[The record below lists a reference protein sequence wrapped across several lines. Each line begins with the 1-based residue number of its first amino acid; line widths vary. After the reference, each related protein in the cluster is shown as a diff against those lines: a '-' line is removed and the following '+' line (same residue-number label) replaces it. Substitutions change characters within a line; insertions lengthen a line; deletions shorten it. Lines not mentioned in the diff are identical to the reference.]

1 MSFLEN
7 NFFLLAITFG
17 IFFFAKLLQKKTGL
31 VLLNPILLTIALLI
45 IFLKMTNISY
55 ETYNKGGHLIEFWLR
70 PAVVALGVP
79 LYLQLEMI
87 KKQLLP
93 ILLSQLAGCIV
104 GVISVVLIAKFM
116 GASQEVILS
125 LAPKSVTTPIAMEVT
140 KAIGGIPSL
149 TAAVVVAVGLLGAIC
164 GFKTMK
170 IMRVG
175 SPIAQGLMGGGANI
189 TPGEVSLA
197 HNGVLFLDELPEFR
211 RAALETL
218 RQPLETGQVVISRAS
233 GTMTFPCRF
242 MLAAAMNPCPCGYL
256 GDRRRACTC
265 PPAQIARYRRKI
277 SGPLL
282 DRFDLLMEVP
292 AVDPSILASSPA
304 GECSASIRER
314 VAAARR
320 LQSSRYA
327 GTPFRNNAALSGKA
341 LQKYCRLLPEGRAI
355 LLRAVEELALS
366 ARAYDRILKV
376 ARTIADLEGTSDI
389 QDVHLYEAVQY
400 RAFEQ
405 SLRD

>member
-175 SPIAQGLMGGGANI
+175 SPIAQGLSMGDSRSCCRNF
-189 TPGEVSLA
+189 
-197 HNGVLFLDELPEFR
+197 HRNGHQQQIWSI
-211 RAALETL
+211 
-218 RQPLETGQVVISRAS
+218 RQPGSDSEWN
-233 GTMTFPCRF
+233 FH
-242 MLAAAMNPCPCGYL
+242 
-256 GDRRRACTC
+256 CT
-265 PPAQIARYRRKI
+265 AHTY
-277 SGPLL
+277 
-282 DRFDLLMEVP
+282 
-292 AVDPSILASSPA
+292 DPSI
-304 GECSASIRER
+304 IRCF
-314 VAAARR
+314 VKTIKC
-320 LQSSRYA
+320 LVKQNLLIYRYIK
-327 GTPFRNNAALSGKA
+327 S
-341 LQKYCRLLPEGRAI
+341 
-355 LLRAVEELALS
+355 
-366 ARAYDRILKV
+366 
-376 ARTIADLEGTSDI
+376 
-389 QDVHLYEAVQY
+389 
-400 RAFEQ
+400 
-405 SLRD
+405 